1 MFQGQAPDAV
11 DDGCPACFVTELD
24 MAAPLA
30 DLLEANLLERSNRVL
45 TGGDRDARAHAAI
58 STDAIIGG
66 SDTSGTGAS
75 SK

>member
-1 MFQGQAPDAV
+1 MQW
-11 DDGCPACFVTELD
+11 DDGCPACLVTKLD

-30 DLLEANLLERSNRVL
+30 DLMEASLLERSNRVL
-45 TGGDRDARAHAAI
+45 TGDDGETRAHAAI

>member
-1 MFQGQAPDAV
+1 MAV
-11 DDGCPACFVTELD
+11 LPASLQELD

-30 DLLEANLLERSNRVL
+30 DLPEARLLERSNGVL
-45 TGGDRDARAHAAI
+45 TGDDGEAWGHAAI
-58 STDAIIGG
+58 STDGIIGG